1 MTEIKVND
9 INKISAVRMGSMDSE
24 NLHIIVN
31 YLDNNK
37 TYQIASGQYNVCGNW
52 AHLEVNEL
60 ILDDNEKPFAE
71 VDWSGLE
78 SKYNDG
84 AEYILQ
90 DWIEDRKIRL
100 S

>member
-1 MTEIKVND
+1 MEKIQVND
-9 INKISAVRMGSMDSE
+9 INKVIAVRMGSMDSE
-24 NLHIIVN
+24 NIHVMVT
-31 YLDNNK
+31 YLNNNK

-52 AHLEVNEL
+52 AHLSINEL
-60 ILDDNEKPFAE
+60 ILDDNGKPFAE
-71 VDWSGLE
+71 IDWRELE
-78 SKYNDG
+78 GKYNDG